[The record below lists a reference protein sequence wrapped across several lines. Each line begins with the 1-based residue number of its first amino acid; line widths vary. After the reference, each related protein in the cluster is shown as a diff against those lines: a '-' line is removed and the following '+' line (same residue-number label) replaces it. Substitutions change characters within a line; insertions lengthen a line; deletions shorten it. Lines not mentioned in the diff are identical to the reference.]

1 MNYSHRTK
9 SATETTMKKIDQ
21 LNIKARTLLATL
33 LVVFGAILA
42 LATATPAGAQ
52 TIVSSSPTWKIDDA
66 DDFSIFPPYLAA
78 SSTTNTYLVALA
90 GSPNGAHI
98 TPPYNQPWSLV
109 FRGRGTYAGASNVVL
124 TFTYGLS
131 GTPYAPGDA
140 GRTYRS
146 TGFTWTIPLNGTNWV
161 SVMMPSTNSGCVPV
175 IFLETVA
182 TGLNGY
188 TNGSLQRITRNRN

>member
-1 MNYSHRTK
+1 MKTLRSLPRLSK
-9 SATETTMKKIDQ
+9 SIIAALE
-21 LNIKARTLLATL
+21 
-33 LVVFGAILA
+33 ILFISFIA
-42 LATATPAGAQ
+42 LAIATPAGAQ
-52 TIVSSSPTWKIDDA
+52 TITSSSPTWKIDDA
-66 DDFSIFPPYLAA
+66 DDFSVFPPYLAA
-78 SSTTNTYLVALA
+78 SSTTNTYLVALP

-124 TFTYGLS
+124 TFTYGLD
-131 GTPYAPGDA
+131 GTPYASGDA

-146 TGFTWTIPLNGTNWV
+146 TGFAWTITLDGTNWV
-161 SVMMPSTNSGCVPV
+161 SRTFSTNSGAVPV

-188 TNGSLQRITRNRN
+188 TNGSLQRVVRNRS